1 MPPMVCEID
10 SDARV
15 ELPAS
20 FAGATVLIEEVSETE
35 LRIRK
40 TDPAV
45 FAEEERK
52 PMAARDWEIFQAML
66 ENPPPPNE
74 ALLAAARKY
83 KSRG

>member
-1 MPPMVCEID
+1 MPMVCEID

-40 TDPAV
+40 TEAV
-45 FAEEERK
+45 FTEEQPRQ
-52 PMAARDWEIFQAML
+52 PLSDRDRDLLLAML
-66 ENPPPPNE
+66 ENPPPPND
-74 ALLAAARKY
+74 ALKALFKRHEH
-83 KSRG
+83 RG